1 MGFALGGELCWLGR
15 MLLIFPFSLHSW
27 QKYFVSQ
34 WPCTNGQ
41 AKISRILRTSIQLT
55 HLTTPRPNPNLPLKK
70 QEPQKPPPGGGG
82 GGGGWGL
89 KTRREKMMT
98 KIHGFSINNRDQ
110 LSAVS
115 ISSGPSLAYW
125 QTVEIQYSSSSS
137 TGAASTHVCRIINYL
152 ILKTPCQ

>member
-1 MGFALGGELCWLGR
+1 VLVGKNVINFSFFFALLTEILCQSVTVHKWT
-15 MLLIFPFSLHSW
+15 SKD
-27 QKYFVSQ
+27 QQNSQ
-34 WPCTNGQ
+34 NIHPTDPPHYPPPQ
-41 AKISRILRTSIQLT
+41 PQLT
-55 HLTTPRPNPNLPLKK
+55 SEETRTTR
-70 QEPQKPPPGGGG
+70 GGGG
-82 GGGGWGL
+82 GL